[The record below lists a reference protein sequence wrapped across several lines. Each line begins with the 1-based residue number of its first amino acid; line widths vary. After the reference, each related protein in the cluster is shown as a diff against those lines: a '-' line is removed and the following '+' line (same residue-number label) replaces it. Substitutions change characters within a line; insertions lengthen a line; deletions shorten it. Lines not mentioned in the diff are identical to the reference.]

1 MGGYLIFF
9 QCSSLTEHTDKCLD
23 ETSAEGDSAEILAP

>member
-1 MGGYLIFF
+1 MGEYLIFF
-9 QCSSLTEHTDKCLD
+9 QCFSLTEHTDKCLD

>member
-9 QCSSLTEHTDKCLD
+9 SNALVSEHTDKCLD